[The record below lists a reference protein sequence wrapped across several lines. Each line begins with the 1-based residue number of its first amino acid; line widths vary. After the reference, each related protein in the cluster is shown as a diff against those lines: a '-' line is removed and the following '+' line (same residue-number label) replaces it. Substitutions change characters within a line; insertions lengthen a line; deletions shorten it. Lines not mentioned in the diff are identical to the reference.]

1 MTAREAITMVVKSVF
16 GEPVPPKYLG
26 VMKPSLNVW
35 MNLNEDGSVSSEKT
49 GIRIR
54 VQVYDSSV

>member
-1 MTAREAITMVVKSVF
+1 MVVKSVF